1 MTNPISKVNLITY
14 PDQIFSDTFK
24 ILFISKNVTLKE
36 EIQTFIANSKLDID
50 IYLTEESV
58 LDSKQVDWLFNTFN
72 MCNVCVLDIDSS
84 NPQIRQLASYFI
96 AKPRTYYLTNEVNSL
111 YNHISNRQ
119 VYNLDF
125 LHQIGGNLES

>member
-24 ILFISKNVTLKE
+24 ILFITKNHTLKD
-36 EIQTFIANSKLDID
+36 EIQSYIADSKLDID
-50 IYLTEESV
+50 IYLTEESR
-58 LDSKQVDWLFNTFN
+58 LDNKQIDWIFNTFN
-72 MCNVCVLDIDSS
+72 MCNICILDLDTA

-96 AKPRTYYLTNEVNSL
+96 AKSKTYYLTNEVDSL

>member
-14 PDQIFSDTFK
+14 PDQIFSDTIK
-24 ILFISKNVTLKE
+24 LLFISKNSSLKDE
-36 EIQTFIANSKLDID
+36 LQSYIAKGNVDMD
-50 IYLTEESV
+50 IYLTEELI
-58 LDSKQVDWLFNTFN
+58 LDNQQIDWLFNVFN
-72 MCNVCVLDIDSS
+72 MCNICVLDLDSA

-96 AKPRTYYLTNEVNSL
+96 AKPKTYYLTNEVDSL

-119 VYNLDF
+119 VYNLEF

>member
-14 PDQIFSDTFK
+14 PDQIFSDTIK
-24 ILFISKNVTLKE
+24 LLFISKNSSLKDE
-36 EIQTFIANSKLDID
+36 LQSYIAKGNVDMD
-50 IYLTEESV
+50 IYLTEERI
-58 LDSKQVDWLFNTFN
+58 LDNQQIDWLFNVFN
-72 MCNVCVLDIDSS
+72 MCNICVLDLDST

-96 AKPRTYYLTNEVNSL
+96 AKPKTYYLTNEVDSL

-119 VYNLDF
+119 VYNLEF

>member
-24 ILFISKNVTLKE
+24 ILFLSKNQSLKDE
-36 EIQTFIANSKLDID
+36 LQSYIANSNLDTD
-50 IYLTEESV
+50 IYLMEDRA
-58 LDSKQVDWLFNTFN
+58 LDNKQIDWLFNTFN
-72 MCNVCVLDIDSS
+72 MSNICVLDLDSA
-84 NPQIRQLASYFI
+84 NTQIRQLASYFI
-96 AKPRTYYLTNEVNSL
+96 AKPKTYYLTNEVDSL

>member
-14 PDQIFSDTFK
+14 PDQIFSDTIK
-24 ILFISKNVTLKE
+24 LLFISKNSSLKDE
-36 EIQTFIANSKLDID
+36 LQSYIAKGNVDMD
-50 IYLTEESV
+50 IYLTEERI
-58 LDSKQVDWLFNTFN
+58 LDNQQIDWLFNVFN
-72 MCNVCVLDIDSS
+72 MCNICVLDLDSA

-96 AKPRTYYLTNEVNSL
+96 AKPKTYYLTNEVDSL

-119 VYNLDF
+119 VYNLEF